1 MSLKSRLLKDKYG
14 KMLMLALVVFCL
26 SIAFFIGL
34 GLYSRSVPLLKMFR
48 SFELLSSSEWVPG
61 KMKFGLLPFITGT
74 LWVTVLSMLIAIP
87 PCVLAAIYLTEYANQ
102 RVVRIVRPVIDVLA
116 GIPSVIFGVWGIILI
131 IPFIRD
137 VLAPIFGVHTSGYT
151 VLAGAIVLAVSVF
164 PVVLQLL
171 IELFK
176 TVPEDL
182 RNASL
187 SLGATQWQTIK
198 FVMLRKAGPGVV
210 SAVVIAFSRA
220 FGETM
225 SVIMV
230 TGNVPIVPS
239 SIFDPAYP
247 LPSLIANNF
256 GEMLSIPLYDSA
268 LMFVALVLFLIVLI
282 FNIISRYILRQV
294 ELSSV

>member
-14 KMLMLALVVFCL
+14 KMLMLTLVVFCL

-34 GLYSRSVPLLKMFR
+34 GLYSRSVPLLKIFR

>member
-34 GLYSRSVPLLKMFR
+34 GLYSRSVPLLKIFR

-61 KMKFGLLPFITGT
+61 KMKFGLFPFITGT

-164 PVVLQLL
+164 PIVLQLL

>member
-34 GLYSRSVPLLKMFR
+34 GLYSRSVPLLKIFR

-74 LWVTVLSMLIAIP
+74 LWVTVLSMFIAIP
-87 PCVLAAIYLTEYANQ
+87 PCILAAIYLTEYANQ

-137 VLAPIFGVHTSGYT
+137 VLAPIFGIHTSGYT

>member
-1 MSLKSRLLKDKYG
+1 MSLKARLLTDKYG
-14 KMLMLALVVFCL
+14 KMLMISLAVFCL
-26 SIAFFIGL
+26 SVAFFIGL
-34 GLYSRSVPLLKMFR
+34 GLYTRSIPLLQIFR
-48 SFELLSSSEWVPG
+48 SSDLLTSSEWIPA
-61 KMKFGLLPFITGT
+61 KMKFGLLPFVVGT

-87 PCVLAAIYLTEYANQ
+87 PCVLAAIYLTEYADY
-102 RVVRIVRPVIDVLA
+102 RIVKLIRPLIDVLA
-116 GIPSVIFGVWGIILI
+116 GIPSVIVGVWGVILI

-137 VLAPIFGVHTSGYT
+137 VIAPFFGVYTSGYT

-164 PVVLQLL
+164 PIVLQLL
-171 IELFK
+171 IEIFN
-176 TVPEDL
+176 TIPEDL
-182 RNASL
+182 SNASL
-187 SLGATQWQTIK
+187 ALGATKWQTIK

-230 TGNVPIVPS
+230 TGNVPLVPL

-268 LMFVALVLFLIVLI
+268 LMFVALILFLIVLI
-282 FNIISRYILRQV
+282 FNIISRYILRIV